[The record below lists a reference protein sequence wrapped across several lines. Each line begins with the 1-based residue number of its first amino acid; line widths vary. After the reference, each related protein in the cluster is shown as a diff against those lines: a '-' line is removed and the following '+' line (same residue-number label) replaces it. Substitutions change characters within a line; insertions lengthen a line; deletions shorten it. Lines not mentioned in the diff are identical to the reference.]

1 MVAGWPACGHGSG
14 TADFSAIGTFDTVWL
29 RLCSEVAVDAPETM
43 DNFGVGRC
51 SDTAISFFGRIQV

>member
-29 RLCSEVAVDAPETM
+29 RLCSEGDAPETM
-43 DNFGVGRC
+43 DSFGLGRC